1 MLTRIRPLVKKLI
14 RSQVKVFVKIGISP
28 NVLTLTGLTIAFLVP
43 FTTYYVGPLLGALV
57 IILSAYFDVIDGEVA
72 RISGRKTL
80 FGAFL
85 DSTIDRIEDFLYS
98 LSLIIVGVN
107 PILVLVLVA
116 TSFLISYT
124 RARAEALNLKMEGI
138 GLIERA
144 ERIILITIALA
155 LSEISITVSYI
166 IVVLL
171 IALSIITVLQ
181 RVLYVYNS
189 IKEGLREDI

>member
-14 RSQVKVFVKIGISP
+14 RSQVEVFVKIGVSP
-28 NVLTLTGLTIAFLVP
+28 NALTLTGLAIAFLVP
-43 FTTYYVGPLLGALV
+43 FATYYVGPLLGALT

-72 RISGRKTL
+72 RISGKKTM

-155 LSEISITVSYI
+155 LSEINITASYTI
-166 IVVLL
+166 TVLL
-171 IALSIITVLQ
+171 IVLSIITVLQ
-181 RVLYVYNS
+181 RILYVYNS
-189 IKEGLREDI
+189 VKEGLEEDI